1 MKMENNHIRQA
12 SMDPNVRFLDH
23 WSDDKLIY
31 YPVGKGER
39 VLSEEN
45 LPLQYTSMSMSEI
58 QFLPCKN
65 LLEYQPQSKFLK
77 AHWPL

>member
-1 MKMENNHIRQA
+1 MKMENHHVRQA

-39 VLSEEN
+39 VFSEEN
-45 LPLQYTSMSMSEI
+45 LPLQYTSLSMSDI
-58 QFLPCKN
+58 QF
-65 LLEYQPQSKFLK
+65 
-77 AHWPL
+77 